1 MFKRYPRILSP
12 FFAVLVTNILILYI
26 LYLIPQRPIS
36 YLLAP
41 PVRVFWGERFL
52 HYPFNLFLLPKL
64 FYYANILSTSFIGV
78 LMTALAI
85 GMIKESY
92 LGYIPTIGENLFLSL
107 RKYFTL
113 LMVWVVIL
121 VLSETLTRI
130 FRSIEYKH
138 PSLFIS
144 YLTNSI
150 GIFVQL
156 FFIYT
161 MPAIVVE
168 NRNFFSGVK
177 ENFLFLKTVFL
188 TTLIFILPP
197 TLFYFPLLGFN
208 KLLPSMIER
217 FFPEVI
223 IIFILASIFIS
234 TIIDILITT
243 SSTLIFLKKRL
254 NV

>member
-12 FFAVLVTNILILYI
+12 FFVVLVTNILILYI
-26 LYLIPQRPIS
+26 LYLIPQKPIS

-41 PVRVFWGERFL
+41 PVRVFWGEKFL

-64 FYYANILSTSFIGV
+64 FYYANILSTSLIGV

-92 LGYIPTIGENLFLSL
+92 LGYIPTIGKNLFLSL

-113 LMVWVVIL
+113 LMVWIVIL

-130 FRSIEYKH
+130 FRSIEYRNH
-138 PSLFIS
+138 SLFIS
-144 YLTNSI
+144 YLINSI
-150 GIFVQL
+150 GIFIQL

-168 NRNFFSGVK
+168 DRKFFSGLK
-177 ENFLFLKTVFL
+177 ENFSFLKNVFL
-188 TTLIFILPP
+188 TTFTFILLP

-243 SSTLIFLKKRL
+243 ASTLIFLKKRV
-254 NV
+254 NF